1 MLRAMRSGGE
11 SSAVRLL
18 LLDTCALS
26 TVLRFLSIM
35 YNNTVVLNTEN
46 LLPCLFHINL
56 LQSHTISLHDFFPVN
71 ETRNFDGITIFVRL
85 FLQDYADVSLG
96 QNGQTASTGPA
107 LVC

>member
-1 MLRAMRSGGE
+1 MTLRAMRSGGE

-56 LQSHTISLHDFFPVN
+56 LQSRIQFRSMIFFPLM
-71 ETRNFDGITIFVRL
+71 RL
-85 FLQDYADVSLG
+85 EISMELPFL
-96 QNGQTASTGPA
+96 
-107 LVC
+107 

>member
-1 MLRAMRSGGE
+1 MTLRAMRSGGE
-11 SSAVRLL
+11 YSGVRLL

-26 TVLRFLSIM
+26 AVLRILSIM
-35 YNNTVVLNTEN
+35 YDDSVVLNTK
-46 LLPCLFHINL
+46 NL
-56 LQSHTISLHDFFPVN
+56 LQFRSMIFSPVN

-85 FLQDYADVSLG
+85 FLQDYADVSSG

>member
-56 LQSHTISLHDFFPVN
+56 LQSRIQFRSMIFFPLM
-71 ETRNFDGITIFVRL
+71 RL
-85 FLQDYADVSLG
+85 EISMELPFL
-96 QNGQTASTGPA
+96 
-107 LVC
+107 

>member
-56 LQSHTISLHDFFPVN
+56 LQSRIQFRSMIFSPVN
-71 ETRNFDGITIFVRL
+71 ET
-85 FLQDYADVSLG
+85 
-96 QNGQTASTGPA
+96 
-107 LVC
+107 

>member
-35 YNNTVVLNTEN
+35 YDNTVVLNTQ
-46 LLPCLFHINL
+46 NL
-56 LQSHTISLHDFFPVN
+56 LQCHIQFRSMIYFPVS
-71 ETRNFDGITIFVRL
+71 ETRNFDGITTLVRL
-85 FLQDYADVSLG
+85 RG
-96 QNGQTASTGPA
+96 R
-107 LVC
+107 